1 MKPPLAFA
9 SLALL
14 LSLTAQANDF
24 QTRPGASPMAIS
36 PGTYRC
42 YALNADGEAVRQ
54 GEILIQPGHRYQYGR
69 RTGNY
74 RFITPGVVQFG
85 GVLLGS
91 SASYA
96 VQANGMPYLILTGA
110 QFPGQGLTCTK

>member
-1 MKPPLAFA
+1 
-9 SLALL
+9 
-14 LSLTAQANDF
+14 
-24 QTRPGASPMAIS
+24 IS